1 MTPDLQAGP
10 ATKSPGGTATDQLVD
25 HFFRHE
31 SAKLVALLTRVFGLH
46 HLDLAEDVVQSAM
59 LQALET
65 WKFKGPPKDPA
76 AWVYRVARNRA
87 LDVLRRRSTA
97 DKYAP
102 DVAWLEAARGQ
113 GQPLDELVLDT
124 EVHDSQLRMIF
135 ACCDRELPPAS
146 QIALALKI
154 LCGFSVA
161 EIARALLV
169 SESSVKKRLYRAK
182 QQLTARPNAFDVPD
196 GDALADRLDS
206 VHNVLYLLFN
216 EGYNSQHPDELI
228 RRDLCEEAVRL
239 CHQLSEHAVCC
250 SPATRA
256 LMALMLLHA
265 ARFDA
270 RLDSDGGIL
279 LLEDQDRARWQRP
292 LIAKGLAYLDA
303 SAEGDTLTHYHLEA
317 GIAAQH
323 CLAPSFDRTD
333 WPAILGLYDQLLRI
347 HPSPV
352 GELNR
357 AIVVAQID
365 GPQAGIEAIEN
376 AASLRHLGHYHLL
389 DATLGELHLRSG
401 NCDRARAYFESASSK
416 TRSLSER
423 RLLVR
428 KVHACNVPAILAG

>member
-1 MTPDLQAGP
+1 MAKHGSV
-10 ATKSPGGTATDQLVD
+10 KHGSVKHSMTDQLVD

-31 SAKLVALLTRVFGLH
+31 SARLVALLTRAFGIH
-46 HLDLAEDVVQSAM
+46 NLDLVEDVVQSAM

-65 WKFKGPPKDPA
+65 WKLKGVPKDPA

-97 DKYAP
+97 EKYGP
-102 DVAWLEAARGQ
+102 DIAWLEAIRGQ
-113 GQPLDELVLDT
+113 DQPLDEWVLDS
-124 EVHDSQLRMIF
+124 EIHDSQLRMIF
-135 ACCDRELPPAS
+135 ACCRDELPPES

-161 EIARALLV
+161 EIARALLT
-169 SESSVKKRLYRAK
+169 SESSVKKRIYRAK
-182 QQLTARPNAFDVPD
+182 QRLTADPTPFEVPD
-196 GDALADRLDS
+196 GEALTERLES

-228 RRDLCEEAVRL
+228 RRDLCEEAIRL
-239 CHQLSEHAVCC
+239 CHQLSEHPICS
-250 SPATRA
+250 SPATQA
-256 LMALMLLHA
+256 LLALMLLHA

-279 LLEDQDRARWQRP
+279 LLEDQDRDGWLRP
-292 LIAKGLAYLDA
+292 LIGRGLEALEA
-303 SAEGDTLTHYHLEA
+303 SAEGDSLTRYHLEA

-323 CLAPSFDRTD
+323 CLAPSFDQTD
-333 WPAILGLYDQLLRI
+333 WTAILGLYDQLLRI

-357 AIVVAQID
+357 AIVVAQLD
-365 GPQAGIEAIEN
+365 GPRAGIEAIESSAN
-376 AASLRHLGHYHLL
+376 LKHLDSYHLL
-389 DATLGELHLRSG
+389 DATRGELHLRAG
-401 NCDRARAYFESASSK
+401 DRALARTYFESASNK

-428 KVHACNVPAILAG
+428 KLHACG